1 MMSFVTSSLA
11 EEKIIR
17 PLGGA
22 VWKSLRVNLVCV
34 CVWVCFR
41 WQGEAGRGGVFYF
54 CTSIKYVLLR
64 IADKKKK
71 EKKKGRR
78 EKEREEEKKIRTKRY
93 VNEKCIN
100 FQKHFFYSCEKK
112 M

>member
-71 EKKKGRR
+71 KKRK
-78 EKEREEEKKIRTKRY
+78 EEEKKNGKKKKRY
-93 VNEKCIN
+93 EQND
-100 FQKHFFYSCEKK
+100 